1 MCIASVEASASSTAA
16 VTTVVSSF
24 SSPEQVYEPEAFMSS
39 LSACDILQ
47 QLFEESSSDDTEELN
62 QKLDKI
68 KAQKLLY
75 YAQGYYL
82 ALYGKRIFAES
93 IEAWDLGPAVREL
106 HESWKHRDLPN
117 HVLPSDFFKKAR
129 KTSDK
134 DAVTV
139 REIRFCLRNIH
150 DMFLNYSSNAL
161 IAKTHKEKPWSDAYA
176 KFLARKAS
184 GVQCPDK
191 SDEKISLDDLQRFFR
206 KPEQLISYIQTYVR
220 TNNSESSKVQ
230 RLVQQV
236 RSVVSMYY
244 TLPVDIDR
252 LYEALLDPVNS
263 SVITQVYDC
272 CKDDLAWNRLD
283 KLDCVVN
290 YIFLPV
296 QCEQLYDTRSIFLH
310 FGHLRYLLAISAR
323 HHHPLAHAYLNT
335 ILASYAPQSD
345 QESDSDEEVNQWRY
359 ISHSAKAMVEKYLHE
374 DLASNAIYP
383 PLYVGLLRKKFGKA
397 AYSEAIFHEGAQKG
411 NALCLVHSILGT
423 RDLEWY
429 KNNAFINRLS
439 QYNDG
444 LIPFIHA
451 ELSSDQ
457 TTRLRCYIEAGDKG
471 IFDGYLLAGL
481 LVQVLPAGTCAYQAK
496 DLFLKAA
503 QGNVYAAYEHALK
516 IAIGE
521 QDQKLA
527 VSLCEELRD
536 KGSTQG
542 FALVAKAASR
552 DTAQS
557 CLDTAGVLEAYPMA
571 QRFAANKQ
579 EYEKTYREA
588 IAREYHTIRREANYE
603 QLPAEE
609 I

>member
-1 MCIASVEASASSTAA
+1 MEKVRSAIRAD
-16 VTTVVSSF
+16 V
-24 SSPEQVYEPEAFMSS
+24 AF
-39 LSACDILQ
+39 DT
-47 QLFEESSSDDTEELN
+47 TEELSQPN
-62 QKLDKI
+62 IFSCTLADGSHLTRERLVKTISWASRECSSPIDTEAILEETMRNIFENISTQELAEALILAASSYIEQDPGYSFVASRLLFKKLFKEVTTHSVQVEDFQMIYQQSFVTAI
-68 KAQKLLY
+68 KTGVDTQIYDARMLDFDLTYLAEHIMPERDLILDYMGLKTLYERYFVKAESVRIELPQTFWMRIAMGLSYNEPKKNERAVEFYEAMSRLY
-75 YAQGYYL
+75 YVPSTPTL
-82 ALYGKRIFAES
+82 
-93 IEAWDLGPAVREL
+93 L
-106 HESWKHRDLPN
+106 HASLTCPQ
-117 HVLPSDFFKKAR
+117 LSSCFL
-129 KTSDK
+129 T
-134 DAVTV
+134 TV
-139 REIRFCLRNIH
+139 E
-150 DMFLNYSSNAL
+150 
-161 IAKTHKEKPWSDAYA
+161 
-176 KFLARKAS
+176 
-184 GVQCPDK
+184 
-191 SDEKISLDDLQRFFR
+191 DDL
-206 KPEQLISYIQTYVR
+206 TH
-220 TNNSESSKVQ
+220 
-230 RLVQQV
+230 
-236 RSVVSMYY
+236 
-244 TLPVDIDR
+244 
-252 LYEALLDPVNS
+252 
-263 SVITQVYDC
+263 
-272 CKDDLAWNRLD
+272 
-283 KLDCVVN
+283 
-290 YIFLPV
+290 IFKCL
-296 QCEQLYDTRSIFLH
+296 
-310 FGHLRYLLAISAR
+310 
-323 HHHPLAHAYLNT
+323 
-335 ILASYAPQSD
+335 SD
-345 QESDSDEEVNQWRY
+345 
-359 ISHSAKAMVEKYLHE
+359 
-374 DLASNAIYP
+374 
-383 PLYVGLLRKKFGKA
+383 
-397 AYSEAIFHEGAQKG
+397 
-411 NALCLVHSILGT
+411 
-423 RDLEWY
+423 
-429 KNNAFINRLS
+429 NAFINRLS